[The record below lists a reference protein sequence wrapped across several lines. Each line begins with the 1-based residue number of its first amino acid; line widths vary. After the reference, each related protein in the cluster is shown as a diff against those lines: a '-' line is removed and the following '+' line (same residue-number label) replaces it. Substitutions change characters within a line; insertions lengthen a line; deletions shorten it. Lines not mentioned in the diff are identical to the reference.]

1 MRMSNQL
8 LAEAHRFLD
17 WAREQGADLDGTDES
32 VWFVQGVLESMAEET
47 DEEPSLRA
55 VKCLAYSVY
64 LAELLANTCHGVRC
78 VIDGE
83 GMNLRAVLAIGE
95 DKSAQF
101 TLSWVQSCLNDPRV
115 DNIGFKFAG
124 ALRDFGEDKRASDM
138 YTRCKEYN
146 EFRDL

>member
-1 MRMSNQL
+1 MSEL

-32 VWFVQGVLESMAEET
+32 VWFVQGVLGSMAKDT

-55 VKCLAYSVY
+55 VKSLAYSVY
-64 LAELLANTCHGVRC
+64 LAELLADTCHGVQC

-83 GMNLRAVLAIGE
+83 GMDLRAVLAVGE
-95 DKSAQF
+95 NGSMQF
-101 TLSWVQSCLNDPRV
+101 TLSWVQSCINDPQV

-124 ALRDFGEDKRASDM
+124 ALRDFGEEKRASDM
-138 YTRCKEYN
+138 YAQCKTYS
-146 EFRDL
+146 EFSDL